1 MYSDYN
7 NYYSIFRGNRQ
18 DMVNFEEELITPYQA
33 IELIRKSIGDE
44 RNDELFCGLFYD
56 RLIEQAPTEKEKS
69 IIQDI
74 RDNEKKHNMILREVY
89 YDFTGQM
96 LQNNMNMMQ
105 ENMQNNL
112 SYTENLEKALFGE
125 LEAVNKYRKI
135 LSAMPQGKCYTL
147 IMSIMTD
154 ELRHSAKYN
163 YLIHMAAM
171 Q

>member
-7 NYYSIFRGNRQ
+7 NYYCIFRGNRQ
-18 DMVNFEEELITPYQA
+18 DMINFEEELITPYQA

-44 RNDELFCGLFYD
+44 RNDELFYD
-56 RLIEQAPTEKEKS
+56 RLIEQAQTEKEKS

-74 RDNEKKHNMILREVY
+74 RDNEKKHNMILREIY

-105 ENMQNNL
+105 DNMQNNL

-135 LSAMPQGKCYTL
+135 LSVMPQGKWYTL

>member
-1 MYSDYN
+1 
-7 NYYSIFRGNRQ
+7 
-18 DMVNFEEELITPYQA
+18 
-33 IELIRKSIGDE
+33 
-44 RNDELFCGLFYD
+44 
-56 RLIEQAPTEKEKS
+56 
-69 IIQDI
+69 
-74 RDNEKKHNMILREVY
+74 MILREVY

-135 LSAMPQGKCYTL
+135 LSAMPQGKYYTL

>member
-1 MYSDYN
+1 MYLDYN

-18 DMVNFEEELITPYQA
+18 DMINFEEELITPYQA

-44 RNDELFCGLFYD
+44 RNDELFYD

-147 IMSIMTD
+147 IMSTMTD

>member
-1 MYSDYN
+1 MYLDYN

-18 DMVNFEEELITPYQA
+18 DMINFEEELITPYQA

-44 RNDELFCGLFYD
+44 RNDELFYD

-74 RDNEKKHNMILREVY
+74 RHNEKKHNMILREVY

>member
-18 DMVNFEEELITPYQA
+18 DMINFEEELITPYQA

-44 RNDELFCGLFYD
+44 RNDELFYD
-56 RLIEQAPTEKEKS
+56 RLIEQAQTEKEKS

-135 LSAMPQGKCYTL
+135 LSAMPQGKYYTL

>member
-18 DMVNFEEELITPYQA
+18 DMINFEEELITPYQA

-44 RNDELFCGLFYD
+44 RNDELFYD

-96 LQNNMNMMQ
+96 LQNNINMMQ

>member
-18 DMVNFEEELITPYQA
+18 DMINFEEELITPYQA

-44 RNDELFCGLFYD
+44 RNDELFYD
-56 RLIEQAPTEKEKS
+56 RLIEQAQTEKEKS

-163 YLIHMAAM
+163 FLIHMAAM

>member
-18 DMVNFEEELITPYQA
+18 DMINFEEELITPYQA

-44 RNDELFCGLFYD
+44 RNDELFYD

-135 LSAMPQGKCYTL
+135 LSAMPQGKCYSL

>member
-18 DMVNFEEELITPYQA
+18 DMINFEEELITPYQA

-44 RNDELFCGLFYD
+44 RNDELFYD

-163 YLIHMAAM
+163 FLIHMAAM

>member
-44 RNDELFCGLFYD
+44 RNDELFYD

-74 RDNEKKHNMILREVY
+74 RDNEKKHNMILREIY

-171 Q
+171 QWI

>member
-1 MYSDYN
+1 MYLDYN

-18 DMVNFEEELITPYQA
+18 DMINFEEELITPYQA

-44 RNDELFCGLFYD
+44 RNDELFYD

-163 YLIHMAAM
+163 FLIHMAAM

>member
-1 MYSDYN
+1 MYSNYN
-7 NYYSIFRGNRQ
+7 NVYSIFHGNRQ
-18 DMVNFEEELITPYQA
+18 DMVSFEEEMITPFEA

-44 RNDELFCGLFYD
+44 KNDEMFYD
-56 RLIEQAPTEKEKS
+56 RLIEQAPTEKEKN

-96 LQNNMNMMQ
+96 VQNNMNMVQ
-105 ENMQNNL
+105 DNMSNNL
-112 SYTENLEKALFGE
+112 SYAENLEKALFGE
-125 LEAVNKYRKI
+125 LEAVMKYRKV
-135 LSAMPQGKCYTL
+135 LSVMPQGKWYTL

>member
-18 DMVNFEEELITPYQA
+18 DMINFEEELITPYQA

-44 RNDELFCGLFYD
+44 RNDELFYG

-135 LSAMPQGKCYTL
+135 LSAMPQGKYYTL

>member
-18 DMVNFEEELITPYQA
+18 DMINFEEELITPYQA

-44 RNDELFCGLFYD
+44 RNDELFYD

-135 LSAMPQGKCYTL
+135 LSAMPQGKYYTL

>member
-1 MYSDYN
+1 MYLDYN

-18 DMVNFEEELITPYQA
+18 DMINFEEELITPYQA

-44 RNDELFCGLFYD
+44 RNDELFYD

-74 RDNEKKHNMILREVY
+74 RDNEKKHNMIFREVY

>member
-1 MYSDYN
+1 MYSNYN
-7 NYYSIFRGNRQ
+7 NVYSIFHRNRQ
-18 DMVNFEEELITPYQA
+18 DMITYEEEMITPFQA

-44 RNDELFCGLFYD
+44 KSDEMFYD
-56 RLIEQAPTEKEKS
+56 RLIEQAPTEKEKN

-96 LQNNMNMMQ
+96 IQNDMNMMQ
-105 ENMQNNL
+105 DNMPNNL

-125 LEAVNKYRKI
+125 LDAVMKYRKI
-135 LSAMPQGKCYTL
+135 LSVMPQGKWYTL
-147 IMSIMTD
+147 LMSIMTD

>member
-18 DMVNFEEELITPYQA
+18 DMINFEEELITPYQA

-44 RNDELFCGLFYD
+44 RNDELFYD
-56 RLIEQAPTEKEKS
+56 RLIEQAQTEKEKS

-163 YLIHMAAM
+163 CLIHMAAM

>member
-1 MYSDYN
+1 MYSNYN
-7 NYYSIFRGNRQ
+7 NVYSIFHGNRQ
-18 DMVNFEEELITPYQA
+18 DMIPFDEELITPYQA

-44 RNDELFCGLFYD
+44 KSDEMFYD

-74 RDNEKKHNMILREVY
+74 RNNEKKHNMILRDIY

-105 ENMQNNL
+105 DNMPNNL
-112 SYTENLEKALFGE
+112 SYAENLEKALFGE
-125 LEAVNKYRKI
+125 LEAVMKYRKI
-135 LSAMPQGKCYTL
+135 LSVMPQGKWYTL
-147 IMSIMTD
+147 LMSIMTD

-171 Q
+171 K

>member
-7 NYYSIFRGNRQ
+7 NYYCIFRGNRQ
-18 DMVNFEEELITPYQA
+18 DMINFEEELITPYQA

-44 RNDELFCGLFYD
+44 RNDELFYD

-89 YDFTGQM
+89 YDYNSQM

>member
-18 DMVNFEEELITPYQA
+18 DMINFEEELITPYQA

-44 RNDELFCGLFYD
+44 RNDELFYD
-56 RLIEQAPTEKEKS
+56 RLIEQAQTEKEKS

>member
-44 RNDELFCGLFYD
+44 RNDELFYD

-74 RDNEKKHNMILREVY
+74 RDNEKKHNMILREIY

>member
-1 MYSDYN
+1 MYSNYN
-7 NYYSIFRGNRQ
+7 NVYSIFHGNRQ
-18 DMVNFEEELITPYQA
+18 DMVSFEEEMITPFEA

-44 RNDELFCGLFYD
+44 KSDEMFYD
-56 RLIEQAPTEKEKS
+56 RLIEQAPTEKEKN

-74 RDNEKKHNMILREVY
+74 SDNEKKHNMILREVY

-96 LQNNMNMMQ
+96 VQNNMNMMQ
-105 ENMQNNL
+105 DKTNNL
-112 SYTENLEKALFGE
+112 SYAENLEKALFGE
-125 LEAVNKYRKI
+125 LEAVMKYRKI
-135 LSAMPQGKCYTL
+135 LSVMPQGKWYTL
-147 IMSIMTD
+147 LMSIMTD

>member
-18 DMVNFEEELITPYQA
+18 DMINFEEELITPYQA

-44 RNDELFCGLFYD
+44 RNDELFYD

-74 RDNEKKHNMILREVY
+74 RDNEKKHNMILREIY

-147 IMSIMTD
+147 VMSIMTD

>member
-18 DMVNFEEELITPYQA
+18 DMINFEEELITPYQA

-44 RNDELFCGLFYD
+44 RNDELFYD
-56 RLIEQAPTEKEKS
+56 RLIEQAQTEKEKS

-105 ENMQNNL
+105 DNMQNNL

-135 LSAMPQGKCYTL
+135 LSVMPQGKWYTL

>member
-44 RNDELFCGLFYD
+44 KNDELFYD

-74 RDNEKKHNMILREVY
+74 RDNEKKHNMILREIY

>member
-7 NYYSIFRGNRQ
+7 DSYSIFYGTRQ
-18 DMVNFEEELITPYQA
+18 NMINSYDELITPYQA

-44 RNDELFCGLFYD
+44 RNDELFYD

-74 RDNEKKHNMILREVY
+74 RDNEKKHNMIIREIY

>member
-1 MYSDYN
+1 MYLDYN

-18 DMVNFEEELITPYQA
+18 DMINFEEELITPYQA

-44 RNDELFCGLFYD
+44 RNDELFYD

>member
-1 MYSDYN
+1 MYSNYN
-7 NYYSIFRGNRQ
+7 NVYSIFHGNRQ
-18 DMVNFEEELITPYQA
+18 DMVSFEEEMITPFEA

-44 RNDELFCGLFYD
+44 KNDEMFYD
-56 RLIEQAPTEKEKS
+56 RLIGQAPTEKEKN

-96 LQNNMNMMQ
+96 VQNNMNMVQ
-105 ENMQNNL
+105 DNMSNNL
-112 SYTENLEKALFGE
+112 SYAENLEKALFGE
-125 LEAVNKYRKI
+125 LEAVMKYRKV
-135 LSAMPQGKCYTL
+135 LSVMPQGKWYTL

>member
-44 RNDELFCGLFYD
+44 RNDELFYD

-163 YLIHMAAM
+163 FLIHMAAM

>member
-7 NYYSIFRGNRQ
+7 NYYCIFRGNRQ
-18 DMVNFEEELITPYQA
+18 DMINFEEELITPYQA

-44 RNDELFCGLFYD
+44 RNDELFYD

-74 RDNEKKHNMILREVY
+74 RDNEKKHNMILREIY

-147 IMSIMTD
+147 VMSIMTD

>member
-18 DMVNFEEELITPYQA
+18 DMINFEEELITPYQA

-44 RNDELFCGLFYD
+44 RNDELFYD

-112 SYTENLEKALFGE
+112 SYIENLEKALFGE

>member
-18 DMVNFEEELITPYQA
+18 DMINFEEELITPYQA

-44 RNDELFCGLFYD
+44 RNDELFYD

-105 ENMQNNL
+105 DNMQNNL

-135 LSAMPQGKCYTL
+135 LSVMPQGKWYTL

>member
-18 DMVNFEEELITPYQA
+18 DMINFEEELITPYQA
-33 IELIRKSIGDE
+33 IELIRKSIADE
-44 RNDELFCGLFYD
+44 RNDELFYD

>member
-7 NYYSIFRGNRQ
+7 NYYCIFRGNRQ
-18 DMVNFEEELITPYQA
+18 DMINFEEELITPYQA

-44 RNDELFCGLFYD
+44 RNDELFYD

-89 YDFTGQM
+89 YDFTGQV
-96 LQNNMNMMQ
+96 LQNNMNLMQ
-105 ENMQNNL
+105 DNMQNNL

-135 LSAMPQGKCYTL
+135 LSAMPQGKWYTL